1 MNPKARWND
10 IKDWFQ
16 ENKSIAIVSGLASVV
31 LIAVFIKMFIDLL
44 LYIGL
49 GLGAYILY
57 KMYKKGYLG

>member
-10 IKDWFQ
+10 LKDWLK
-16 ENKSIAIVSGLASVV
+16 ENKSIAIAGGVAAVV

-49 GLGAYILY
+49 GLGALILY